1 MRDVALVM
9 PKMSMTM
16 EQGQIVVWHVEP
28 GAHVRAGDAV
38 CDVLTD
44 KVDMEV
50 ESPVEGTL
58 ARIVADVGATIPV
71 GDPIAYIA
79 TEADELLEG
88 LIGPDGVVGGEADT
102 DAAPIGTGAPA
113 EPGSTGADRL
123 ATPPSRQ
130 GPRPVVPG
138 ARSRAAR
145 LKIDLA
151 TITGTGTGG
160 LITMADVNRAAQAF
174 ATQAPPP
181 AQRSAAVPAASPALT
196 AATMPAASYVSA
208 APPVPAAPPAGSP
221 PPIAGS
227 PSGSD
232 RPGANRLDSAR
243 FDSALETYRRSVRQ
257 TVARV
262 MTESAAVPQFT
273 AYADLDLR
281 PLAAARRGIG
291 WTTLL
296 AVAFAKTLRLHP
308 ELASTWVDGRS
319 QPADRIGI
327 ALAVDTPVG
336 LLAPVVI
343 DADRRPADDVE
354 RDVRRVVASAR
365 DGHLGPDAMSGA
377 TATLSNLGTFG
388 VVRFQALV
396 TPPQVCALSVGV
408 IGEMPFAPGG
418 GTLGVRLGCTVG
430 LTVDHRAADGADAGR
445 FLADFAD
452 LIRRPDSLLAPG

>member
-1 MRDVALVM
+1 MRDGALVM

-16 EQGQIVVWHVEP
+16 EQGQIVVWHFEP
-28 GAHVRAGDAV
+28 GAHVRAGDPV

-88 LIGPDGVVGGEADT
+88 LIGPDGVVGGAGDT
-102 DAAPIGTGAPA
+102 DAAPIGAGAPV
-113 EPGSTGADRL
+113 EPGSNGADRL

-138 ARSRAAR
+138 ARSRAAQ

-160 LITMADVNRAAQAF
+160 LITMADVDRAAQAI
-174 ATQAPPP
+174 ATKAPSS
-181 AQRSAAVPAASPALT
+181 AQRSAVVPT
-196 AATMPAASYVSA
+196 ATGATLPAASYVSA
-208 APPVPAAPPAGSP
+208 APPVPDAPPTGSP
-221 PPIAGS
+221 PLSTAG
-227 PSGSD
+227 P
-232 RPGANRLDSAR
+232 RLDGARPDGAR

-262 MTESAAVPQFT
+262 MTESATVPQFT

-296 AVAFAKTLRLHP
+296 AVAFAKTLRLHL
-308 ELASTWVDGRS
+308 ELASTWVDGQP

-388 VVRFQALV
+388 VTRFQALV
-396 TPPQVCALSVGV
+396 TPPQVCALSVGA
-408 IGEMPFAPGG
+408 IGEMPFAAGG

-445 FLADFAD
+445 FLADLAD
-452 LIRRPDSLLAPG
+452 LFRRPDSLLAPG